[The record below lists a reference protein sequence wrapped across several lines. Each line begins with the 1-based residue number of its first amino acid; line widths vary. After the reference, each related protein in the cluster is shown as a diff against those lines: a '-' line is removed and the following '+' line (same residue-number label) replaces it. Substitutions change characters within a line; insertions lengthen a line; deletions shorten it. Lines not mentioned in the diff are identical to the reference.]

1 MDLVDNSR
9 GKSEVSLDWNDLLV
23 QGFTVGLDQEPRSSL
38 RISLDVDERGWG
50 EVGGDIR
57 GDLDLKGAL

>member
-9 GKSEVSLDWNDLLV
+9 EKSEVSLDWNDLLV

-50 EVGGDIR
+50 EARGDVR

>member
-9 GKSEVSLDWNDLLV
+9 GKSEVSLDWNDVLV
-23 QGFTVGLDQEPRSSL
+23 QDFTVGLDQEPRSSL

-50 EVGGDIR
+50 EAGGEVK